1 MSKFRVMV
9 VKKSGKP
16 VGVRA
21 AALNRKII
29 SIALTDENPSNWNEA
44 VKKGIPSLAEWLA
57 ILENKEAVDAA
68 LIRAGG
74 TPLEGW
80 YWSSS
85 EYDYYR
91 AWYVYAY
98 AGDVYYTYKLS
109 TNGYVRC
116 VLAF

>member
-85 EYDYYR
+85 EYTSGT
-91 AWYVYAY
+91 AWGVDA
-98 AGDVYYTYKLS
+98 S
-109 TNGYVRC
+109 NGHVDWYGKGYGLNYVRC
-116 VLAF
+116 VLI

>member
-9 VKKSGKP
+9 LKKNGKP

-85 EYDYYR
+85 EYSTNY
-91 AWYVYAY
+91 AWYVYASDGGVS
-98 AGDVYYTYKLS
+98 GDSKD
-109 TNGYVRC
+109 NGNYVRC
-116 VLAF
+116 VLA

>member
-21 AALNRKII
+21 AALNGKII
-29 SIALTDENPSNWNEA
+29 SIALTDENPSNWHEA

-57 ILENKEAVDAA
+57 ILANKEAVNKA
-68 LIRAGG
+68 LKRAGG

-85 EYDYYR
+85 EYGDCG
-91 AWYVYAY
+91 AWFVTAY
-98 AGDVYYTYKLS
+98 DGIVSSGGKYGYH
-109 TNGYVRC
+109 YVRC
-116 VLAF
+116 VLI

>member
-29 SIALTDENPSNWNEA
+29 SIALTDENPSNWHEA
-44 VKKGIPSLAEWLA
+44 VKKGVPSLAEWLA

-85 EYDYYR
+85 EYTSGT
-91 AWYVYAY
+91 AWGVDAR
-98 AGDVYYTYKLS
+98 
-109 TNGYVRC
+109 NGHVDWYGKGYGLNYVRC
-116 VLAF
+116 VLA

>member
-9 VKKSGKP
+9 LKKNGKP

-21 AALNRKII
+21 AALNGKII
-29 SIALTDENPSNWNEA
+29 SIALTDENPSNWHEA

-57 ILENKEAVDAA
+57 ILANKEAVNKA
-68 LIRAGG
+68 LKRAGG

-85 EYDYYR
+85 EYDTSN
-91 AWYVYAY
+91 AWVVSANGGGVFGNGK
-98 AGDVYYTYKLS
+98 GDCS
-109 TNGYVRC
+109 GYVRC
-116 VLAF
+116 VLA

>member
-9 VKKSGKP
+9 LKKNGKP

-21 AALNRKII
+21 AALNGKII
-29 SIALTDENPSNWNEA
+29 SIALTDENPSNWHEA

-57 ILENKEAVDAA
+57 ILANKEAVNKA
-68 LIRAGG
+68 LKRAGG

-85 EYDYYR
+85 EGSSNGAWGVHAGNGIVDWTSKYDY
-91 AWYVYAY
+91 
-98 AGDVYYTYKLS
+98 G
-109 TNGYVRC
+109 GYVRC
-116 VLAF
+116 VLA

>member
-9 VKKSGKP
+9 LKKNGKP

-21 AALNRKII
+21 AALNGKII
-29 SIALTDENPSNWNEA
+29 SIALTDENPSNWHEA

-57 ILENKEAVDAA
+57 ILANKEAVNKA
-68 LIRAGG
+68 LKRAGG

-85 EYDYYR
+85 EYTTSL
-91 AWYVYAY
+91 AWGVHALYGHVDWF
-98 AGDVYYTYKLS
+98 GKDS
-109 TNGYVRC
+109 INGYVRC
-116 VLAF
+116 VLA

>member
-85 EYDYYR
+85 EYTDYT
-91 AWYVYAY
+91 AWRVYANS
-98 AGDVYYTYKLS
+98 GDVGWSYKYYDGY
-109 TNGYVRC
+109 YVRC

>member
-9 VKKSGKP
+9 LKKNGKP

-21 AALNRKII
+21 AALNGKII
-29 SIALTDENPSNWNEA
+29 SIALTDENPSNWHEA

-57 ILENKEAVDAA
+57 ILANKEAVNKA
-68 LIRAGG
+68 LKRAGG

-85 EYDYYR
+85 EYDYGT
-91 AWYVYAY
+91 AWGVGANV
-98 AGDVYYTYKLS
+98 GDVGGYVKNGS
-109 TNGYVRC
+109 NGYVRC
-116 VLAF
+116 VLA

>member
-9 VKKSGKP
+9 LKKNGKP

-21 AALNRKII
+21 AALNGKII
-29 SIALTDENPSNWNEA
+29 SIALTDENPSNWHEA

-57 ILENKEAVDAA
+57 ILANKEAVNKA
-68 LIRAGG
+68 LKRAGG

-85 EYDYYR
+85 EYTSSY
-91 AWYVYAY
+91 AWGVYANN
-98 AGDVYYTYKLS
+98 GGVDWYYKYGYY
-109 TNGYVRC
+109 GYVRC
-116 VLAF
+116 VLA

>member
-9 VKKSGKP
+9 LKKNGKP

-21 AALNRKII
+21 AALNGKII
-29 SIALTDENPSNWNEA
+29 SIALTDENPSNWHEA

-57 ILENKEAVDAA
+57 ILANKEAVNKA
-68 LIRAGG
+68 LKRAGG

-85 EYDYYR
+85 EYANYY
-91 AWYVYAY
+91 AWDVYA
-98 AGDVYYTYKLS
+98 G
-109 TNGYVRC
+109 NGSVDWFSKGNHYDYVRC
-116 VLAF
+116 VLA

>member
-9 VKKSGKP
+9 LKKNGKP

-57 ILENKEAVDAA
+57 ILENKEAVNKA
-68 LIRAGG
+68 LKRAGG
-74 TPLEGW
+74 TPLKGW

-85 EYDYYR
+85 EYDYGY
-91 AWYVYAY
+91 AWGVYAVS
-98 AGDVYYTYKLS
+98 GGVHSCGKSNFD
-109 TNGYVRC
+109 GYVRC
-116 VLAF
+116 VLA

>member
-85 EYDYYR
+85 EYTTSH
-91 AWYVYAY
+91 AWYVFANN
-98 AGDVYYTYKLS
+98 GNVDWGYKDGSLV
-109 TNGYVRC
+109 YVRC

>member
-85 EYDYYR
+85 EYASNY
-91 AWYVYAY
+91 AWIVSAHD
-98 AGDVYYTYKLS
+98 GDVNSYRKTNL
-109 TNGYVRC
+109 NGYVRC
-116 VLAF
+116 VLI